1 MENNNIIKAIG
12 VSSGVSYA
20 KAICLKQPTNDNEN
34 NKNIIDKSTANAK
47 LESGISKTIEQ
58 LKCLKTLTE
67 QKLGKDKAEIFDAH
81 IQMVNDPEIINEI
94 KQQINTKKVNLIK
107 IINSTFDKYHEVFK
121 EMDDP
126 YFKERATDIV
136 DVKHRLLCNISGIS
150 IPNILNI
157 KTPVILAINDLTPSN
172 AALLDPKYIKGVI
185 SENGGK
191 TSHAAI
197 ITRNLEIPAIFGAK
211 NILQKIKDD
220 TFLGIDGKT
229 GIIDLDPNE
238 KQWKQKIHQYEVLK
252 LEYEK
257 YAKLDTKTLDGKK
270 IKCEANIGNARDA
283 LIANKY
289 GCEGVGLFRTE
300 FLYMEN
306 KDWPTEEEQFNAYKD
321 VLSTLKNKLV
331 IIRTLDIGGDKKLP
345 YYEFEQEMNPFLG
358 IRAIRF
364 CLARKDIFKT
374 QLRALGRASIYG
386 KLAIMFPM
394 IANIDEFTEAKKF
407 AIQVFEEL
415 KKEGHEVADN
425 ILIGMMVEIPSSAIL
440 ADKFAEHADFFS
452 IGSNDLIQY
461 SFAADRMSKTTHYLC
476 QPNNPALLKLIDMT
490 IKGAHLHNRFA
501 GVCGEIGGDPLSIP
515 ILLGLGIDDL
525 SMSPSVIPQARK
537 IINSLNIKECEMLA
551 NKALKC
557 ATAEEVN
564 KLVKDFLKKHNLQ
577 ICIV

>member
-1 MENNNIIKAIG
+1 MENNNTIKAIG

-20 KAICLKQPTNDNEN
+20 KTICLKQPIIDVKN
-34 NKNIIDKSTANAK
+34 NKNIIDKSTAKAK

-58 LKCLKTLTE
+58 LNCLKTLTK

-107 IINSTFDKYHEVFK
+107 IVNSTFDKYHELFK
-121 EMDDP
+121 KMDDP
-126 YFKERATDIV
+126 YFRERATDIL
-136 DVKHRLLCNISGIS
+136 DVKSRLLCNISGIS
-150 IPNILNI
+150 IPNISNV
-157 KTPVILAINDLTPSN
+157 KTPVILVINDLTPSN

-185 SENGGK
+185 SEIGGK

-197 ITRNLEIPAIFGAK
+197 IIRNLEIPAIFGVK
-211 NILQKIKDD
+211 NVFQKIKDAR
-220 TFLGIDGKT
+220 FLGIDGKA
-229 GIIDLDPNE
+229 GIIDLNPNE

-257 YAKLDTKTLDGKK
+257 YAKLVTKTLDGIK
-270 IKCEANIGNARDA
+270 IKCEANIGNAHDA

-306 KDWPTEEEQFNAYKD
+306 KDWPTEEEQFNAYKN

-394 IANIDEFTEAKKF
+394 IANIDEFIEAKKF
-407 AIQVFEEL
+407 VIQVFKEL
-415 KKEGHEVADN
+415 RKEGHKVANN

-461 SFAADRMSKTTHYLC
+461 SFAADRMSKTINYLY
-476 QPNNPALLKLIDMT
+476 QPNNPALLKLINMT
-490 IKGAHLHNRFA
+490 IKGAHLHNRFV
-501 GVCGEIGGDPLSIP
+501 GICGEIGGDPLSIP
-515 ILLGLGIDDL
+515 ILLGLGIDNL
-525 SMSPSVIPQARK
+525 SMSPSVIPQARR
-537 IINSLNIKECEMLA
+537 IINSLSIKECKNLA
-551 NKALKC
+551 NKVLKC
-557 ATAEEVN
+557 ATSEEVN
-564 KLVKDFLKKHNLQ
+564 KLVKNFLKRHNL
-577 ICIV
+577 

>member
-1 MENNNIIKAIG
+1 MENNNTIKAIG
-12 VSSGVSYA
+12 VSSGIGYA
-20 KAICLKQPTNDNEN
+20 KAVCLKQPTIDIEN
-34 NKNIIDKSTANAK
+34 SKNIINKSTAKAK
-47 LESGISKTIEQ
+47 LELGISKTIQQ
-58 LKCLKTLTE
+58 LNCLKTLTE
-67 QKLGKDKAEIFDAH
+67 QKLGKDNAEIFDAH

-94 KQQINTKKVNLIK
+94 KQQINVKAVKVNLVK
-107 IINSTFDKYHEVFK
+107 IINSTFDKYHETFK
-121 EMDDP
+121 KMDDP
-126 YFKERATDIV
+126 YFRERATDIL
-136 DVKHRLLCNISGIS
+136 DVKHRLLCNVLGIS
-150 IPNILNI
+150 IPSILNI
-157 KTPVILAINDLTPSN
+157 KTPVILVMNDLTPSN
-172 AALLDPKYIKGVI
+172 TTLLDPKYIKGVV
-185 SENGGK
+185 SEIGGK

-197 ITRNLEIPAIFGAK
+197 IIRNLEIPAIFGAK
-211 NILQKIKDD
+211 DVLQKIKDT
-220 TFLGIDGKT
+220 TFLGIDGKIGT
-229 GIIDLDPNE
+229 IDLKPNQ
-238 KQWKQKIHQYEVLK
+238 KQWKQKIHRYQVLK

-257 YAKLDTKTLDGKK
+257 YAKLATKTLDGKK
-270 IKCEANIGNARDA
+270 IKCEANIGNVHDA

-345 YYEFEQEMNPFLG
+345 YYEFEPEANPFLG

-374 QLRALGRASIYG
+374 QLRALARASIYG

-407 AIQVFEEL
+407 AIQVFKEL
-415 KKEGHEVADN
+415 RKEGHKVSDD
-425 ILIGMMVEIPSSAIL
+425 ILIGMMVEIPSSAVL

-461 SFAADRMSKTTHYLC
+461 SFATDRMSKTIQYLY

-490 IKGAHLHNRFA
+490 IKGAHLYKRFV
-501 GVCGEIGGDPLSIP
+501 GICGEIGGDPLSIP

-525 SMSPSVIPQARK
+525 SMSPSVIPQARR
-537 IINSLNIKECEMLA
+537 IINSLNIKECKILA
-551 NKALKC
+551 DKALKC

-564 KLVKDFLKKHNLQ
+564 KLVKGFLKRHNL
-577 ICIV
+577 

>member
-1 MENNNIIKAIG
+1 MENNNTIKAIG

-20 KAICLKQPTNDNEN
+20 KAICLKQPIIDVKN
-34 NKNIIDKSTANAK
+34 NKNIIDKSTAKAK

-58 LKCLKTLTE
+58 LNCLKTLTK

-107 IINSTFDKYHEVFK
+107 IVNSTFDKYHELFK
-121 EMDDP
+121 KMDDP
-126 YFKERATDIV
+126 YFRERATDIL
-136 DVKHRLLCNISGIS
+136 DVKSRLLCNISGIS
-150 IPNILNI
+150 IPNISNV
-157 KTPVILAINDLTPSN
+157 KTPVILVINDLTPSN

-185 SENGGK
+185 SEIGGK

-197 ITRNLEIPAIFGAK
+197 IIRNLEIPAIFGVK
-211 NILQKIKDD
+211 NVFQKIKDAR
-220 TFLGIDGKT
+220 FLGIDGKA
-229 GIIDLDPNE
+229 GIIDLNPNE

-257 YAKLDTKTLDGKK
+257 YAKLVTKTLDGIK
-270 IKCEANIGNARDA
+270 IKCEANIGNAHDA

-306 KDWPTEEEQFNAYKD
+306 KDWPTEEEQFNAYKN

-394 IANIDEFTEAKKF
+394 IANIDEFIEAKKF
-407 AIQVFEEL
+407 VIQVFKEL
-415 KKEGHEVADN
+415 RKEGHKVANN

-461 SFAADRMSKTTHYLC
+461 SFAADRMSKTINYLY
-476 QPNNPALLKLIDMT
+476 QPNNPALLKLINMT
-490 IKGAHLHNRFA
+490 IKGAHLHNRFV
-501 GVCGEIGGDPLSIP
+501 GICGEIGGDPLSIP

-525 SMSPSVIPQARK
+525 SMSPSVIPQARR
-537 IINSLNIKECEMLA
+537 IINSLNIKECKNLA
-551 NKALKC
+551 NKVLKC
-557 ATAEEVN
+557 ATSEEVN
-564 KLVKDFLKKHNLQ
+564 KLVKNFLKRHNL
-577 ICIV
+577 